1 MVFGE
6 NRYLKI
12 AKSTSAFNPLEV
24 EVLKEVLTDCFENPK
39 TTYILFEEVGG
50 FTIFGRSPMTKF
62 SWDIYWTVVDKDF
75 QRRGIGKKLQ
85 GRVEDYI
92 LKQDKKANLRVET
105 SSKPAYDATRDFYK
119 SIGFKEIGRIPDF
132 YNENDSLVIFYKEIC
147 ACLYLKRRRTRLLE

>member
-12 AKSTSAFNPLEV
+12 AKSTSVFNPAEI
-24 EVLKEVLTDCFENPK
+24 EVLEEVLTDCFENSK

-62 SWDIYWTVVDKDF
+62 SWDIYWTVVGKDF
-75 QRRGIGKKLQ
+75 QRRGIGRKLQ
-85 GRVEDYI
+85 GRIEDYI

-105 SSKPAYDATRDFYK
+105 SSKSEYTATRNFYK
-119 SIGFKEIGRIPDF
+119 SVGFTEIGRIPDF
-132 YNENDSLVIFYKEIC
+132 YNENDSLVIFCKGI
-147 ACLYLKRRRTRLLE
+147 